1 MSMTRLALL
10 AVVAALVLTGCSGD
24 SSTPT
29 RGPLTTAELTW
40 IRAES
45 VGAIAIYDEERAPP
59 PGAALVR
66 DCERRLAEVGEPP
79 TDRVSPA
86 LDLAKRACPLLA
98 ARGSLHRAES
108 ALQAA
113 DDVVRPL
120 LRSEQDIALTDART
134 RTSRADLTLSAQAS
148 EPVEEP
154 VEVRCWSPADWR
166 RVVGERNA
174 WNDDSDAP
182 DELYGWADTSDGKI
196 HLPVGECNLLRRLVR
211 DDLLNWPRDA
221 QVDAADS
228 VATFAHE
235 IQHLVAP
242 DVDEAGTECGARR
255 TLVRTARRLGATAA
269 EAARFAALYRSDVYP
284 NLDSEYRSDRCAE

>member
-1 MSMTRLALL
+1 LTRLALL
-10 AVVAALVLTGCSGD
+10 AVVAAFLLSGCSD
-24 SSTPT
+24 ESSTSA

-45 VGAIAIYDEERAPP
+45 VWAIAIYDEDLGQP

-66 DCERRLAEVGEPP
+66 ECKRRLAEVGEAP

-86 LDLAKRACPLLA
+86 LDRAEGACPLLS

-108 ALQAA
+108 ALRAA

-120 LRSEQDIALTDART
+120 LRSEQDIVLSDERT

-148 EPVEEP
+148 KPVDEP

-166 RVVGERNA
+166 RIVGERNA

-182 DELYGWADTSDGKI
+182 DELYGWADTAEDKI
-196 HLPVGECNLLRRLVR
+196 HLPVGACNLLRRLVGA
-211 DDLLNWPRDA
+211 DLLTWPRDA
-221 QVDAADS
+221 QVDAAES
-228 VATFAHE
+228 VVTVAHE

-242 DVDEAGTECGARR
+242 GVDEAGTECGARR

-269 EAARFAALYRSDVYP
+269 EAARFAALYRSDIYP
-284 NLDSEYRSDRCAE
+284 DLDSAYRSDRCAA